1 MCGHR
6 VFIGGSVFAQIWQ
19 IFDDLKWMREL
30 YLTVT
35 VRQWNLRLTHDDDGH
50 GVVSNISV

>member
-19 IFDDLKWMREL
+19 IFDDLKWMREF